1 MVRGERA
8 RMSNAQKMH
17 GTIKGIVM
25 SLYHFKPLNMK
36 RYYLMQQEDSVIIF
50 QLGSVDFFERYCY
63 DNISA
68 RPI

>member
-1 MVRGERA
+1 
-8 RMSNAQKMH
+8 
-17 GTIKGIVM
+17 M
-25 SLYHFKPLNMK
+25 SLYHFKPFNIK
-36 RYYLMQQEDSVIIF
+36 RYYLMQQEDSVIF